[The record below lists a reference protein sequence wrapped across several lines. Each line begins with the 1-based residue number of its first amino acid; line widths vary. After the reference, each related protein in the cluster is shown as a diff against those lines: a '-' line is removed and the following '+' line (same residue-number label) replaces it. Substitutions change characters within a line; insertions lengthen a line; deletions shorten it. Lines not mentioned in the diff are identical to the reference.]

1 MQFFKNTNTH
11 VVMLLFF
18 SVSGCTLLTEQTAYA
33 APTEIDFSRYPMIAC
48 QVVFSHGN
56 FFGYLP
62 PKKGDSF
69 SLNLRQIKNLKKL
82 EFDKK
87 NLSYI
92 PLSQPLQLDQS
103 TSVSLSGFV
112 NIRFAT
118 EDGSGRKLYFDIQQY
133 DTQKPVSSA
142 VWIIHEDQIVK
153 SAALLDCKFQPIPK

>member
-1 MQFFKNTNTH
+1 MLFFKHINTH
-11 VVMLLFF
+11 VILLFL
-18 SVSGCTLLTEQTAYA
+18 SVSGCSMLTEQTAYA
-33 APTEIDFSRYPMIAC
+33 APAEIDFSRYPLVTCHVA
-48 QVVFSHGN
+48 FSHGN

-62 PKKGDSF
+62 PKKGDAF

-92 PLSQPLQLDQS
+92 PLSQPLQLEQS
-103 TSVSLSGFV
+103 TSVSSSSFV

-118 EDGSGRKLYFDIQQY
+118 EDGSGRKLYLDIQQY
-133 DTQKPVSSA
+133 DTQKPVSST

-153 SAALLDCKFQPIPK
+153 SAALLDCKFQPSSK